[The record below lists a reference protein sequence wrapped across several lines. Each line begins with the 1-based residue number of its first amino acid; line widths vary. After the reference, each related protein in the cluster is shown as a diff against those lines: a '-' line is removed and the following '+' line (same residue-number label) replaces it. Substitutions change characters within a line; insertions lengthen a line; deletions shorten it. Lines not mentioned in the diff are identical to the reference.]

1 MSTAPTTQ
9 DVCFQAIEQ
18 VGACFS
24 SKSVSVDTVLKLA
37 DAVCAPA
44 AQAMFPTPEMA
55 QNACYA
61 ATTLVAVMMPPNS
74 TSCEQLLQSAQCNN
88 YDCMQEFVCSGG
100 ADLQQCSREM
110 MGTTTGLCRL
120 YTDMAVA
127 MEGRTMPVAPSEPAE
142 SDAST
147 GSSTA

>member
-9 DVCFQAIEQ
+9 DVCIQAMDS
-18 VGACFS
+18 VAACFTQ
-24 SKSVSVDTVLKLA
+24 KSVSVDTMLKFA

-61 ATTLVAVMMPPNS
+61 ATTVVALMMPP
-74 TSCEQLLQSAQCNN
+74 TSESCGQLLQSEQCNN
-88 YDCMQEFVCSGG
+88 YDCMRDFVCNGG
-100 ADLQQCSREM
+100 ADMQQCSRDAT
-110 MGTTTGLCRL
+110 GTTTGLCRF

-127 MEGRTMPVAPSEPAE
+127 MKDRPMPVAPAEPTDETVA
-142 SDAST
+142 
-147 GSSTA
+147 